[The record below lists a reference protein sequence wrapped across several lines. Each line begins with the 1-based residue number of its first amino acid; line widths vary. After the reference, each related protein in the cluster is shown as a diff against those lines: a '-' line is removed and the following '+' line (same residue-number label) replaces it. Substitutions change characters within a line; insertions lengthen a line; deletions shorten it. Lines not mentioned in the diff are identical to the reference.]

1 MESFWLKEWRTT
13 AAMEA
18 QNYVLLA
25 ARALFAPIPE
35 LRYLFMNKNLLVLIG
50 LATLAFSC
58 KTETKCKYKP
68 EPIFGPDLPHVTR
81 YNFEKDG
88 NQSLESLLLDT
99 GTLVEVG
106 QDVCNSTRQEF
117 RFTVQG
123 DFRQYA
129 DSLWLREAVRQMV
142 FLSSFSPAQAPLR
155 SWADVLEEA
164 RPNMRLGEE
173 LEIQSGISVQV
184 DRVVGPDQSALLLI
198 LSQK

>member
-1 MESFWLKEWRTT
+1 M
-13 AAMEA
+13 
-18 QNYVLLA
+18 
-25 ARALFAPIPE
+25 
-35 LRYLFMNKNLLVLIG
+35 KNLFFTVFGLTVL
-50 LATLAFSC
+50 FSFC

-68 EPIFGPDLPHVTR
+68 EPMFGADLPHIKQ
-81 YNFEKDG
+81 YNFEKEG

-106 QDVCNSTRQEF
+106 QDVCHNTRQEF

-129 DSLWLREAVRQMV
+129 DSTWLKEAVRQMV

-164 RPNMRLGEE
+164 RPDMRLGEE
-173 LEIQSGISVQV
+173 KEIQPGISVRV
-184 DRVVGPDQSALLLI
+184 DRVVSPEQSALLLI